1 MEPTLEELNA
11 AILLADQEGDMS
23 AVEELVSAAQTLEAK
38 QQASQGYQPTD
49 YDMGQ
54 ATVEAGGGVVE
65 GIKQFPQRAMER
77 TAETFA
83 RGGNTGQLL
92 PQLAGE
98 AVKAYV
104 TNPIAEAVM
113 LGGKGLLEL
122 IPDSNEKAIV
132 DTVVETLAP
141 LADAP
146 LAEVGLDAARFGINA
161 WTEFAQNNPVQADT
175 LKGVFQIAEVYKPP
189 MMRNPVPYS
198 PSELRKRGVALQRSA
213 AGTAENRTRTDL
225 EEVITPLDT
234 PANRAERQEQM
245 YTDEK
250 GVTRY
255 RRTGRDEETIDTLKK
270 TKVSGKNS
278 NQKNQ
283 DILTKE
289 IGKRGEKLVNE
300 LREYDYVKLNKADIR
315 SDMQG
320 IIDDLLDPVTG
331 NPALAGETQAKTA
344 AQLFR
349 WLDGQLGDGD
359 ITPSRLYELR
369 KTFDNHIKNTGRKA
383 FEGNESAFA
392 ISQKAVRDYL
402 NGKIIEVTP
411 FSKVA
416 EQLKDIHLLYRT
428 KDIVKPKAA
437 EDATTALGRSLQNI
451 MRTTDSSLPKTPH
464 GKVIMLTG
472 LGGFA
477 VSETLQSMIPY
488 LGSVAVAGGIGY
500 AVYRGAVSPALR
512 KYLGKTL
519 VTMDKISRN
528 TKSKEMREALA
539 LDRATL
545 VEIMK
550 LPLTDAEDLTKEEQ
564 AYEYPE
570 IPLK

>member
-1 MEPTLEELNA
+1 
-11 AILLADQEGDMS
+11 
-23 AVEELVSAAQTLEAK
+23 
-38 QQASQGYQPTD
+38 
-49 YDMGQ
+49 
-54 ATVEAGGGVVE
+54 
-65 GIKQFPQRAMER
+65 MER

-122 IPDSNEKAIV
+122 IPDSNEKAIA
-132 DTVVETLAP
+132 DKVVETLAP
-141 LADAP
+141 LADTP

-175 LKGVFQIAEVYKPP
+175 LKGVFQVAEVYKPP

-198 PSELRKRGVALQRSA
+198 PSALRRRGVALQRSA
-213 AGTAENRTRTDL
+213 AGTTEDRTRADL

-283 DILTKE
+283 DILTVE
-289 IGKRGEKLVNE
+289 ISKRGEKLVNE
-300 LREYDYVKLNKADIR
+300 LREYDYVKVNRADIR

-451 MRTTDSSLPKTPH
+451 MRATDSSLPKTPY
-464 GKVIMLTG
+464 GKIAT
-472 LGGFA
+472 LGVLGSFT
-477 VSETLQSMIPY
+477 VSQTLQDLLPY
-488 LGSVAVAGGIGY
+488 IGSVAVAGGLGY
-500 AVYRGAVSPALR
+500 AAYRGTVSPALR

-519 VTMDKISRN
+519 VTMDKISRK